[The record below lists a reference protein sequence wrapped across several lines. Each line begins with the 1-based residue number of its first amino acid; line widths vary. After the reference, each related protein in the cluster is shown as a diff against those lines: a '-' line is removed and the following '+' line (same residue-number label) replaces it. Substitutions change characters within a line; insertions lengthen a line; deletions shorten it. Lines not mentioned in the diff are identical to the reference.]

1 METNQKLLRQ
11 VCRKNMSLA
20 GLVIRPTLF
29 HFPHK
34 PNDTCS
40 FELKYLIPLICL
52 KNKFVGNAEA
62 AAIILSRWPDKI
74 NKATRFGIEPIRWAI
89 LKADSKCFELLVNA
103 HPDHPGTDL
112 YQMDHN

>member
-1 METNQKLLRQ
+1 MRHFWQISAMRRFIADIFVYDHRIKKL
-11 VCRKNMSLA
+11 S
-20 GLVIRPTLF
+20 
-29 HFPHK
+29 
-34 PNDTCS
+34 
-40 FELKYLIPLICL
+40 

-112 YQMDHN
+112 YLMDHNCMNYDP

>member
-1 METNQKLLRQ
+1 MRHFWQISAMRRFIADIFVYDHRIKKL
-11 VCRKNMSLA
+11 S
-20 GLVIRPTLF
+20 
-29 HFPHK
+29 
-34 PNDTCS
+34 
-40 FELKYLIPLICL
+40 

-112 YQMDHN
+112 YLMGHK